1 MNSKETVSTRSL
13 TKRQIVDEIFVKW
26 GIYIALLLLV
36 ILMALIAPNFFSV
49 KNGLNIAQAVSINA
63 VVASGMTVVILTA
76 GIDLSV
82 GSIVA
87 ASGVATVFSPVENL
101 FSRLFSP
108 IGNFASDFR
117 NFGQSKS
124 KIKQLEKEVDLLK
137 SKEVLDEDLVGQ
149 LSQLKNVLDLAGRG
163 GYKVVAAKVINRGS
177 SATFKQTLTIDIG
190 SSDGVSKNMTVIS
203 DGGLVGVVKS
213 VNANSSIVL
222 LMSDP
227 TFKIGVR
234 IAGTQGIGVVSGQG
248 GNKYLLQLLDAT
260 GEIKVGDVLVARGS
274 EGGRPFVPGV
284 PVGTVTSV
292 QSNASSITQ
301 NADVEGLSNL
311 DRIGVVAVVVSA
323 PKQDPRDSL
332 IPKPAPTVTV
342 FITPTPSPSASN

>member
-1 MNSKETVSTRSL
+1 MARGGGNRS
-13 TKRQIVDEIFVKW
+13 R
-26 GIYIALLLLV
+26 LLLV
-36 ILMALIAPNFFSV
+36 LLLVSSLFLITLDLRGVN
-49 KNGLNIAQAVSINA
+49 L
-63 VVASGMTVVILTA
+63 A
-76 GIDLSV
+76 GSLR
-82 GSIVA
+82 
-87 ASGVATVFSPVENL
+87 SGVSTVTSPVENF

-108 IGNFASDFR
+108 VGNFASDLR

-124 KIKQLEKEVDLLK
+124 KIAELEKQVDLLK

-149 LSQLKNVLDLAGRG
+149 LNQLKAVLDLAGRG

-177 SATFKQTLTIDIG
+177 SASFKQTITLDVG
-190 SSDGVSKNMTVIS
+190 SADGISRNMTVIS

-213 VNANSSIVL
+213 VSSHSSIVL

-234 IAGTQGIGVVSGQG
+234 IAGTQSIGVISGQG

-260 GEIKVGDVLVARGS
+260 GEIKVGDTLVARGS
-274 EGGRPFVPGV
+274 DGGRPFVPGV
-284 PVGTVTSV
+284 PVGVVTAV
-292 QSNASSITQ
+292 QSNTSSITQ

-311 DRIGVVAVVVSA
+311 DRVGIVAVVVMA
-323 PKQDPRDSL
+323 PKADPRDAL

-342 FITPTPSPSASN
+342 FVTPTPASTN